1 MFKVKL
7 ILMATCAV
15 VGFCGFKYMENSA
28 RLSDLLYYS
37 AEDALSVQDDRTIED
52 QKVIAQG
59 NKETLVKL
67 AKQHGKFT
75 EADIKEA
82 QPLWDKALRDHPW
95 HAPKPR
101 NLAELYAQ
109 IDRGQ

>member
-37 AEDALSVQDDRTIED
+37 ADDRTIED

-59 NKETLVKL
+59 QHETLVKL

-75 EADIKEA
+75 CADIKESL
-82 QPLWDKALRDHPW
+82 PLWDRADRAYPLVKPARHA
-95 HAPKPR
+95 APK
-101 NLAELYAQ
+101 NINELYAQ
-109 IDRGQ
+109 IEKQGKR